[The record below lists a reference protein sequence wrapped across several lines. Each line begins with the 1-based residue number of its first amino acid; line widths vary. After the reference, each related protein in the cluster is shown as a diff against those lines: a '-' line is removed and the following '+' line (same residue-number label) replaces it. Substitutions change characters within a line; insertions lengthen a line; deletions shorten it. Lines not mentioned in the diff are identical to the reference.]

1 MKTLKQMLIAEAT
14 EYEFKSELE
23 LKKPKSWLKT
33 VSAFANGLGG
43 SVYFGVTNSDE
54 AAGLAD
60 AQQTADKISE
70 LIKARI
76 EPSLRFLLEPITV
89 GGKNILRLEIRSGQD
104 TPYYYSA
111 DGNKIAFYRVGNESV
126 QAPPHILNELI
137 LKGRHQSFDSLESR
151 FLYEDNSF
159 TLLSATYKKETGYA
173 LHLPDD
179 LTSFGLLGESGD
191 RLTNVGALLADD
203 CRVYNSRIFC
213 TRWNGLEKS
222 SIFIDALDDSEYSG
236 NIITLLQ
243 NGLTF
248 IRNKYKVKW
257 RKTPEKRVE
266 MPDYSQIAVR
276 EALINAI
283 IHRDYTFMGSEIHI
297 DMYDDRLE
305 ITSPGGMV
313 DGKRIQDMDLTN
325 VPSKR
330 RNPVIAD
337 LFQRLKLVERRGSGL
352 KKIRK
357 EYDGSTKRPIF
368 FSDESWFITTLYNL
382 NYGVIEDVDADANV
396 TKNVTLDVTKNVTKD
411 NDRRKQI
418 LELISTNGEITS
430 TQLSQTMNV
439 TKRTILRDL
448 EELRNLGII
457 VRAGGKRFGRWEIV
471 KNGNNAENQ

>member
-1 MKTLKQMLIAEAT
+1 MKTLKQLLIAEAT
-14 EYEFKSELE
+14 EYEFKAELE

-43 SVYFGVTNSDE
+43 SIYFGVTNSGE
-54 AAGLAD
+54 VAGLAD
-60 AQQTADKISE
+60 AQQVADKISA
-70 LIKARI
+70 LIRARI
-76 EPSLRFLLEPITV
+76 EPLLRFLLEPIMID
-89 GGKNILRLEIRSGQD
+89 GKNILRLEVRSGQD

-111 DGNKIAFYRVGNESV
+111 DGSRVAFYRIGNESV
-126 QAPPHILNELI
+126 QTPPHILNELI

-151 FLYEDNSF
+151 FLYADSSF
-159 TLLSATYKKETGYA
+159 TLLSATYKKETGHA
-173 LHLPDD
+173 LQLPDD
-179 LTSFGLLGESGD
+179 LISFGLLAENGD
-191 RLTNVGALLADD
+191 HLTHAGALLADD

-222 SIFIDALDDSEYSG
+222 SIFVDAVDDGEYSG

-243 NGLTF
+243 NGLAF
-248 IRNKYKVKW
+248 IRNNYKVKW
-257 RKTPEKRVE
+257 RKIPEKRVE
-266 MPDYSQIAVR
+266 MPDYPQIAVR
-276 EALINAI
+276 EALVNAI
-283 IHRDYTFMGSEIHI
+283 IHRDLSFMGSEIHI

-313 DGKRIQDMDLTN
+313 DGKRIQDMDVTN

-357 EYDGSTKRPIF
+357 EYEGSDRQSVF

-382 NYGVIEDVDADANV
+382 NYGVIEDTKIGANV
-396 TKNVTLDVTKNVTKD
+396 TKDVTLDVTKN
-411 NDRRKQI
+411 NGRHKQI
-418 LELISTNGEITS
+418 IELISTNGAITS
-430 TQLSQTMNV
+430 TQLSEAINV

-448 EELRNLGII
+448 EELRNSGII
-457 VRAGGKRFGRWEIV
+457 ARAGGKRYGRWEIV
-471 KNGNNAENQ
+471 KNGSNGDNR

>member
-14 EYEFKSELE
+14 EYEFKAELE

-33 VSAFANGLGG
+33 VNAFANGLGG
-43 SVYFGVTNSDE
+43 SIYFGVSNSGE
-54 AAGLAD
+54 VIGLID
-60 AQQTADKISE
+60 AQQSAEKISE

-76 EPSLRFLLEPITV
+76 EPSLRILLEPITIDE
-89 GGKNILRLEIRSGQD
+89 NHILRLEVCSGQN

-111 DGNKIAFYRVGNESV
+111 DGNKNAFCRIGNESV

-137 LKGRHQSFDSLESR
+137 LKGRHQSFDSLESK

-159 TLLSATYKKETGYA
+159 TLLSATYKKETGHA
-173 LHLPDD
+173 IILPTD
-179 LTSFGLLGESGD
+179 LTSFGLMLGESGG
-191 RLTNVGALLADD
+191 RLTYAGALFTDD
-203 CRVYNSRIFC
+203 CRVFNSRIFC
-213 TRWNGLEKS
+213 TRWNGLEKN
-222 SIFIDALDDSEYSG
+222 SIFIDAIDDSEYSG
-236 NIITLLQ
+236 NIITLMQ

-248 IRNKYKVKW
+248 IRNNYKVKW
-257 RKTPEKRVE
+257 RKTPEKRIE
-266 MPDYSQIAVR
+266 MPDYPQIAVR

-283 IHRDYTFMGSEIHI
+283 IHRDYSFMGSEIHI

-313 DGKRIQDMDLTN
+313 DGKRIQDMDVTN

-352 KKIRK
+352 RKIRK
-357 EYDGSTKRPIF
+357 EYEGSDRKPVF

-382 NYGVIEDVDADANV
+382 NYGITEDVGANANV
-396 TKNVTLDVTKNVTKD
+396 TKDVTLDVTLNVTKD
-411 NDRRKQI
+411 NDRHKQI
-418 LELISTNGEITS
+418 LKLISTNGTIT
-430 TQLSQTMNV
+430 TIQLSQTMNV

-448 EELRNLGII
+448 EELRNTGVI
-457 VRAGGKRFGRWEIV
+457 VRAGGKRYGRWEIV
-471 KNGNNAENQ
+471 KKRE